1 VLGGGPFGNDAVSEP
16 GAFVEMYPGGSG
28 GAGPAPGG
36 GVDKGISPGGVL
48 VNPYG
53 SWAWCQASLRKPNG
67 PGLLPCPY
75 WGFGTSGTVG
85 APTGGGGGGAA
96 NGLAGTGVGE
106 VGTSGSP
113 FACPARA
120 SAPTLTATPA
130 SANLRALVVGDVARV
145 R

>member
-1 VLGGGPFGNDAVSEP
+1 
-16 GAFVEMYPGGSG
+16 MYPGGSG

-36 GVDKGISPGGVL
+36 GVAKGISPGGVL

-75 WGFGTSGTVG
+75 WGFGTSGTAG
-85 APTGGGGGGAA
+85 APTGGGGAGTGAPAAATTGCSGAGGAP
-96 NGLAGTGVGE
+96 GVAGTGVGE
-106 VGTSGSP
+106 VGTSGSA
-113 FACPARA
+113 FACPAKA
-120 SAPTLTATPA
+120 SAPRLTATPA
-130 SANLRALVVGDVARV
+130 IANLTALVVGEVTRV